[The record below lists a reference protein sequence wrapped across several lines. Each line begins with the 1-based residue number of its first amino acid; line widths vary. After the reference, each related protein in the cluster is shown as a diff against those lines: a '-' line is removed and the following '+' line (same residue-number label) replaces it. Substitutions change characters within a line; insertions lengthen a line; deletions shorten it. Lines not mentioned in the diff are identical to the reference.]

1 MSEIKTDE
9 LTQTAETGNAATET
23 PIVEEINEPKEK
35 SIKITK
41 NTIIDFFKKCFSKE
55 NLKKTIAV
63 ILLAAIVIGGICGV
77 ISYNSPKS
85 VALRFIKADC
95 EFNLKAEE
103 KLLAYDY
110 RTATLYDNEYE
121 NREEAFFEHLSDV
134 YDEDINSWEDYFK
147 VYQKQN
153 LENMEDSFGD
163 YKYIYNVSR
172 IKDISVR
179 KVKEENKSLLS
190 SLERAVDFDADTI
203 EEGKKVTVKIK
214 LDSEDEGIVRF
225 TAYVTLVKASGSWKI
240 LNWSDSD

>member
-95 EFNLKAEE
+95 EFNLKAE
-103 KLLAYDY
+103 
-110 RTATLYDNEYE
+110 
-121 NREEAFFEHLSDV
+121 
-134 YDEDINSWEDYFK
+134 
-147 VYQKQN
+147 
-153 LENMEDSFGD
+153 
-163 YKYIYNVSR
+163 
-172 IKDISVR
+172 
-179 KVKEENKSLLS
+179 
-190 SLERAVDFDADTI
+190 
-203 EEGKKVTVKIK
+203 
-214 LDSEDEGIVRF
+214 
-225 TAYVTLVKASGSWKI
+225 
-240 LNWSDSD
+240 